1 MANADQPSLVRR
13 LPGFG
18 RRAPRRREPWP
29 WLKPG
34 IWGAIVGA
42 IAIMVL
48 GFWKFGWV
56 LGSKAD
62 QMARDRASTAVA
74 EALAPVCAAKFLA
87 QADAPARVA
96 DLKKLRSDYEQRNF
110 IEKGGWAVA
119 IVSGAPDYQLASECA
134 KRILAAKPV

>member
-1 MANADQPSLVRR
+1 TTTTTRAVPRLSPSLNR
-13 LPGFG
+13 LATTAKRYKKSRIVLGSCP
-18 RRAPRRREPWP
+18 EPADRSDIAIRGCHHWHHSPLEQEGKFLVAMKMKSYP

-48 GFWKFGWV
+48 GFWQFGWV

-74 EALAPVCAAKFLA
+74 EALARVR
-87 QADAPARVA
+87 APT
-96 DLKKLRSDYEQRNF
+96 
-110 IEKGGWAVA
+110 
-119 IVSGAPDYQLASECA
+119 
-134 KRILAAKPV
+134 IL

>member
-1 MANADQPSLVRR
+1 LTFGKSASLEQEGRLLMAKKSY
-13 LPGFG
+13 
-18 RRAPRRREPWP
+18 P

-34 IWGAIVGA
+34 ISGAIVGA

-48 GFWKFGWV
+48 GFWQFGWV

-96 DLKKLRSDYEQRNF
+96 DLKKLRSDYEQRDF
-110 IEKGGWAVA
+110 IEKGGWAAA
-119 IVSGAPDYQLASECA
+119 IVSDAPDYQLASECA
-134 KRILAAKPV
+134 KSILAAKPA

>member
-1 MANADQPSLVRR
+1 LTFGKSASLEQEGRLLMAKKSH
-13 LPGFG
+13 
-18 RRAPRRREPWP
+18 P

-48 GFWKFGWV
+48 GFWQFGWV

-96 DLKKLRSDYEQRNF
+96 DLKKLRSDYEQRDF

-119 IVSGAPDYQLASECA
+119 IVSDAPDYQLASECA
-134 KRILAAKPV
+134 KSILAAKPA

>member
-1 MANADQPSLVRR
+1 MKMKIY
-13 LPGFG
+13 
-18 RRAPRRREPWP
+18 P

-48 GFWKFGWV
+48 GFWQFGWV

-87 QADAPARVA
+87 QANAPARVA
-96 DLKKLRSDYEQRNF
+96 DLRKLRSDYEQRDF

-119 IVSGAPDYQLASECA
+119 IVSDAPDYQLASECA
-134 KRILAAKPV
+134 KRILAAKPA

>member
-1 MANADQPSLVRR
+1 MAMKMKSY
-13 LPGFG
+13 
-18 RRAPRRREPWP
+18 P

-48 GFWKFGWV
+48 GFWQFGWV

-96 DLKKLRSDYEQRNF
+96 DLKKLRSDYEQRDF

-119 IVSGAPDYQLASECA
+119 IVSDAPDYQLASECA
-134 KRILAAKPV
+134 KSILAAKPA